1 MSVLLKW
8 LLDLL
13 YPPKCMLCHRLM
25 EDTDAPT
32 CGRCMNECDEYD
44 EKTHKVKN
52 FKKFTASFYYEG
64 HVRNAIRRFKF
75 YGMTSYCATFAQWMT
90 GRIRSEL
97 NGMYD
102 LISWVPCSKR
112 RKWTRGYDQ
121 AELLA
126 KELAKQLAVP
136 CIQTL
141 EKTRHTPRQSSMK
154 NAAGRRANAIGAYKV
169 VEPGRIKGKRIL
181 LVDDIL
187 TTGSTMSECG
197 KMLLLAGSDELVCA
211 AIAAVRQNSDRIR

>member
-1 MSVLLKW
+1 MRAMLKW

-32 CGRCMNECDEYD
+32 CGRCMDECEEYD
-44 EKTHKVKN
+44 EKSRKVKN
-52 FKKFTASFYYEG
+52 FKKSAASFYYEG

-75 YGMTSYCATFAQWMT
+75 YGMTSYCTTFARWMT
-90 GRIRSEL
+90 GRIQSEL
-97 NGMYD
+97 DGMYD

-126 KELAKQLAVP
+126 KELAKQLGAP

-141 EKTRHTPRQSSMK
+141 EKIRHTPRQSSMK
-154 NAAGRRANAIGAYKV
+154 DVAKRRANVIGAYKA
-169 VEPGRIKGKRIL
+169 VEPQRIKGKRIL
-181 LVDDIL
+181 LVDDVL

-197 KMLLLAGSDELVCA
+197 KTLLLAGSGELVCA
-211 AIAAVRQNSDRIR
+211 AIAAVGQNSDRIR